1 MFVRTAPRPPGTR
14 AGRPPLPSTLATRV
28 RPISPAGDRLLP
40 VDPLL
45 SPLFPDGAL
54 RRGSTVLVTGDPGHG
69 ATTLAFSLLVAAST
83 AGSWCAAVGFGDPGV
98 VALAE
103 LGVDL
108 ERLALVPDPGSGW
121 ADTAAALVD
130 GLEVVLV
137 RPPARAAMTAARHLV
152 ARTRDRQAVLVV
164 LARRAEGWPEPA
176 DVHLQLGETSWWG
189 MERGH
194 VPLRARRAE
203 VRSSGRRA
211 AWRPLRRDYWLP
223 GDDGR
228 LSAAGDPS
236 A

>member
-1 MFVRTAPRPPGTR
+1 MFVKTAPRTPGTQ
-14 AGRPPLPSTLATRV
+14 AARPPLPPTLATRV

-45 SPLFPDGAL
+45 SALFPDGAL

-69 ATTLAFSLLVAAST
+69 ATTLAFSLLVAASA

-152 ARTRDRQAVLVV
+152 ARTRDRQVVLVV
-164 LARRAEGWPEPA
+164 LTRRAEGWPEPA

-189 MERGH
+189 VERGH
-194 VPLRARRAE
+194 VPLRARHAE

-211 AWRPLRRDYWLP
+211 AWRPVRRDYWLP

-228 LSAAGDPS
+228 LSAAGDPPV
-236 A
+236 